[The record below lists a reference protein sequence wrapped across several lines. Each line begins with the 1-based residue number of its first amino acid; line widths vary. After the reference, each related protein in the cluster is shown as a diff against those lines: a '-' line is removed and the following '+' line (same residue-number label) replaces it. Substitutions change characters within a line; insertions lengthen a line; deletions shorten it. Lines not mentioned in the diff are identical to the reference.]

1 MYPMPSKKKPYDGPV
16 LTAEFPLPSAATL
29 GSSVRAKGI
38 LLEVRAKLAGTAK
51 KTIDVRGN
59 ILILTVPVTEPQQ
72 FKAISA
78 VVERTLDGIES
89 LQVIPREI
97 EDILSIKTSERHRWL
112 KDGRLQSAGTRTVK
126 LRGRARKI
134 TFHVFDPRF
143 VETVLNDDLVTTW
156 REDYIEAKAENRR
169 RASEMRAL
177 TRANK
182 KATSKPT
189 PLRPEDEAASELRGL
204 AEFLREGF
212 LR

>member
-1 MYPMPSKKKPYDGPV
+1 MPAKKKPYDGPV
-16 LTAEFPLPSAATL
+16 LTAEWPLPAAATL

-38 LLEVRAKLAGTAK
+38 LLEVRAKLASAAK
-51 KTIDVRGN
+51 KMVDVRGN
-59 ILILTVPVTEPQQ
+59 VLVLTVPEPEAAQ
-72 FKAISA
+72 FKAISS
-78 VVERTLDGIES
+78 VVAKTLNGIEN

-134 TFHVFDPRF
+134 TFHLFDPRF

-156 REDYIEAKAENRR
+156 REDDIEAKAENRR
-169 RASEMRAL
+169 RASELRAL
-177 TRANK
+177 TRRDK
-182 KATSKPT
+182 KSPSRPATPVS
-189 PLRPEDEAASELRGL
+189 PEDEAASELRGL